1 MTDSKKLFFSRDELR
16 ESYQE
21 FIEIYKN
28 RPIKN
33 NGGGMGVNNSFALW
47 KIIKEL
53 KPKVFV
59 ESGVWKGHSTWIV
72 EVAKPDCEIYCFDIN
87 YSQLTY
93 KSKTA
98 RYVERD
104 FELFNWSSVD
114 LNNSLIMF
122 DDHQNMYERLK
133 SAYFFGF
140 KNVILEDN
148 FPIGEG
154 DAYSLKHIVS
164 GVGATS
170 MQMSRKWAGTFLQRY
185 KRVRKEKVIWNLG
198 RSQSRL
204 VIPNVFDWQNLSN
217 RIDYFFEFPP
227 IYLEHESIWGLPYI
241 GNYASETPLF
251 NEIPIDNLDWSYSF
265 LTFCKLK

>member
-1 MTDSKKLFFSRDELR
+1 MTESKKLIFSRDELC
-16 ESYQE
+16 ESYYE
-21 FIEIYKN
+21 FIEVYKN

-53 KPKVFV
+53 KPNVFI

-72 EVAKPDCEIYCFDIN
+72 EVAKPDCQIYCFDIN
-87 YSQLTY
+87 YSELIY

-98 RYVERD
+98 RYVESD
-104 FELFNWSSVD
+104 FELFNWSLVD

-122 DDHQNMYERLK
+122 DDHQNVYERLK

-154 DAYSLKHIVS
+154 DAYSLKHIIS

-170 MQMSRKWAGTFLQRY
+170 LQMSKKWAGSLTQKY
-185 KRVRKEKVIWNLG
+185 KRTRKEKYLWTLG
-198 RSQSRL
+198 RAQSRI
-204 VIPNVFDWQNLSN
+204 VIPNDFDWQNLSN

-227 IYLEHESIWGLPYI
+227 IYLERESIWGLPYI
-241 GNYASETPLF
+241 GNYKSETPLF
-251 NEIPIDNLDWSYSF
+251 NDMPIDNLDWSYSF
-265 LTFCKLK
+265 LTYCRLK